1 MRRAVVGLAAAVVAT
16 GAATALWGRAAWPGA
31 PIFAG
36 VAVALQL
43 IAARAMRRSGRPA
56 TLDHLTVYVGGV
68 FLRLLGVAMLG
79 VAVAV
84 DRTTFHPWAS
94 SIGYLGTVLPLLYLE
109 TRLGA

>member
-1 MRRAVVGLAAAVVAT
+1 VFGAVAVV
-16 GAATALWGRAAWPGA
+16 
-31 PIFAG
+31 
-36 VAVALQL
+36 LQL
-43 IAARAMRRSGRPA
+43 LAARAMRRSGRSA

-68 FLRLLGVAMLG
+68 FLRLLGVIALG
-79 VAVAV
+79 IAIAT